1 MPTMTVSGH
10 QYDLDPRGVEAALD
24 GVLPDPIHEHFVVIN
39 GRRWPPKQVLALVTG
54 LDRADFTT
62 HQARRALTR
71 LGFPAGRA
79 AGRKGHHPA
88 GPPAGAPSPPAASGA
103 VGPPPTLAEAL
114 RPFIGLWVA
123 VRGDEVLVAASSPK
137 EVVAWLS
144 RHRQRAQSMFRVV
157 DSEQAITG
165 AAPQ

>member
-1 MPTMTVSGH
+1 MPAMTVSGH
-10 QYDLDPRGVEAALD
+10 RYELDRHVVQAALE

-71 LGFPAGRA
+71 LGFPAARA
-79 AGRKGHHPA
+79 ARFREHHMRAAQAA
-88 GPPAGAPSPPAASGA
+88 GPPAPA
-103 VGPPPTLAEAL
+103 VGDGGSPRTLVEAL

-123 VRGDEVLVAASSPK
+123 VRGDEVLVAASSAG
-137 EVVAWLS
+137 EVVAWLAQ
-144 RHRQRAQSMFRVV
+144 HGQRAQSMFRVP
-157 DSEQAITG
+157 DSDQAITG

>member
-1 MPTMTVSGH
+1 VPAMTVSGH
-10 QYDLDPRGVEAALD
+10 RYELDSRGVQAALE
-24 GVLPDPIHEHFVVIN
+24 GVLPEPIHEHFVVIN

-71 LGFPAGRA
+71 LGFPAARASSSREHHMRA
-79 AGRKGHHPA
+79 AQATGPSGPTA
-88 GPPAGAPSPPAASGA
+88 GEAGGTPR
-103 VGPPPTLAEAL
+103 TLVEAL

-123 VRGDEVLVAASSPK
+123 VRGDDVLVAASSPK
-137 EVVAWLS
+137 EVVAWLAQ
-144 RHRQRAQSMFRVV
+144 HGQRAQSMFRVP
-157 DSEQAITG
+157 DSDQAITG

>member
-1 MPTMTVSGH
+1 VPTMTVSGH
-10 QYDLDPRGVEAALD
+10 RYELDRDRVQAALKS
-24 GVLPDPIHEHFVVIN
+24 VLPEPIHEHFVVVN

-71 LGFPAGRA
+71 LGFPAARATGSRDHHVQVTGATGPSGSVGGEPGR
-79 AGRKGHHPA
+79 PQ
-88 GPPAGAPSPPAASGA
+88 
-103 VGPPPTLAEAL
+103 TLVEAL

-123 VRGDEVLVAASSPK
+123 VREDEVLVAAPSPK
-137 EVVAWLS
+137 DVVAWLTQ
-144 RHRQRAQSMFRVV
+144 HGQHAQSMFRVP
-157 DSEQAITG
+157 DSDLAISG

>member
-1 MPTMTVSGH
+1 MPVPTMTVSGRRY
-10 QYDLDPRGVEAALD
+10 QLDRRGVEAALE
-24 GVLPDPIHEHFVVIN
+24 GVLPEPIQEHFVVIN
-39 GRRWPPKQVLALVTG
+39 GRRWPPKQVLARVTG

-71 LGFPAGRA
+71 LGFSAARA
-79 AGRKGHHPA
+79 TRSREHH
-88 GPPAGAPSPPAASGA
+88 AGAAEGIMPSAGDETTARPGSL
-103 VGPPPTLAEAL
+103 VEAL

-123 VRGDEVLVAASSPK
+123 VRGEEVLVAAPSPRD
-137 EVVAWLS
+137 VVAWLAQ
-144 RHRQRAQSMFRVV
+144 HGQRAQSMFRVP

>member
-24 GVLPDPIHEHFVVIN
+24 GVLPEPIHEHFVVIN

-79 AGRKGHHPA
+79 AGRRGHHPA
-88 GPPAGAPSPPAASGA
+88 GPPAGVPSPPAASGA
-103 VGPPPTLAEAL
+103 VGPPATLAEAL

-137 EVVAWLS
+137 EVVAWLA